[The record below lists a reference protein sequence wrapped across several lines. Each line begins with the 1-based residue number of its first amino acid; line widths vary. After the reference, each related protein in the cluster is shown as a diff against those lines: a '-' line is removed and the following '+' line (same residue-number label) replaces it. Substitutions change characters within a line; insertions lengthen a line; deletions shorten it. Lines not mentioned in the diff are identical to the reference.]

1 MWRLRLLYLGHRHVR
16 MRPDSFLVLSA
27 MIIIVVAGVASLRL
41 SPENPALIT
50 LGTGLVVSAMQLTAM
65 LQFPGIADGLSWGGL
80 IIEELKSTRGV
91 VPDAGLGAARRR
103 IVRHLQEHG
112 DVPEEVVQAWL
123 RASYP

>member
-27 MIIIVVAGVASLRL
+27 MIIIVVAGAASLRL
-41 SPENPALIT
+41 NPENPALLT
-50 LGTGLVVSAMQLTAM
+50 LGTGLVVSAVQLTAM
-65 LQFPGIADGLSWGGL
+65 LQFPGIADGLSWRGL

-123 RASYP
+123 RASHA